1 MFVTEKF
8 QQFHAELVKLQERLR
23 DGNAAFDFDAPADV
37 RGAGLS
43 ASAAW
48 RRILSI
54 LERQE
59 QDAVRQGGD
68 LGLEIYKR
76 AQYAMA
82 ALADEIFLNM
92 DWPGRDAWRQNLVE
106 AKLFGTHRAGEEL
119 FERIDALL
127 RDRDTGQAEIARVYL
142 SVLALGFQ
150 GKYRGRPDA
159 EQEIEVIRRRLYR
172 FVFGRD
178 PRVVRGREAV
188 APQAYMGMIE
198 RPRVELPHLKPWI
211 WAIVLVTLV
220 WAVGQHLIWQH
231 TVEHIDP
238 LVERI
243 LEPSMS
249 ADPDESP
256 ATTTPATAPAA
267 TTPAATAP
275 AATTEARR

>member
-8 QQFHAELVKLQERLR
+8 QQFHAELVRLQERLR
-23 DGNAAFDFDAPADV
+23 EGSGAFDFDTPADA
-37 RGAGLS
+37 RLS

-48 RRILSI
+48 RRILNV

-82 ALADEIFLNM
+82 ALADEIFLTM

-106 AKLFGTHRAGEEL
+106 AKLFGTHRAGEDM
-119 FERIDALL
+119 FERIDELL
-127 RDRDTGQAEIARVYL
+127 RDRDSGQNEIARIYL

-150 GKYRGRPDA
+150 GKYRGRADA

-172 FVFGRD
+172 FIFGRD
-178 PRVVRGREAV
+178 PRVVRGREAI
-188 APQAYMGMIE
+188 APQTYMGTIE
-198 RPRVELPHLKPWI
+198 RPRVELPYLKPWI

-220 WAVGQHLIWQH
+220 WLTGQHLIWQH
-231 TVEHIDP
+231 TVSQIAP
-238 LVERI
+238 LVDRI
-243 LEPSMS
+243 LEPH
-249 ADPDESP
+249 APHVP
-256 ATTTPATAPAA
+256 AAATTTG
-267 TTPAATAP
+267 
-275 AATTEARR
+275 ARP

>member
-8 QQFHAELVKLQERLR
+8 QQFHAELCRLQERLR

-48 RRILSI
+48 RRILNI

-82 ALADEIFLNM
+82 ALGDEIFLNM

-119 FERIDALL
+119 FERIDDLL
-127 RDRDTGQAEIARVYL
+127 RDRDSSQVEIARVYL

-159 EQEIEVIRRRLYR
+159 EQEVEVIRRRLYR
-172 FVFGRD
+172 FIFGRD

-188 APQAYMGMIE
+188 VPQTYMGMVE

-243 LEPSMS
+243 LEPAMS
-249 ADPDESP
+249 AEPEPP
-256 ATTTPATAPAA
+256 ATTTA
-267 TTPAATAP
+267 TTTPTTTTSATTP

>member
-8 QQFHAELVKLQERLR
+8 QQFHAELTRLQDRLR
-23 DGNAAFDFDAPADV
+23 EGSMAFDSDTPADV

-48 RRILSI
+48 RRILNV

-68 LGLEIYKR
+68 LGLELYKR

-82 ALADEIFLNM
+82 ALADEIFLHL
-92 DWPGRDAWRQNLVE
+92 DWSGRDAWRQNLVE

-119 FERIDALL
+119 FERIDELL
-127 RDRDTGQAEIARVYL
+127 RDRDSGHTEIARIYL

-159 EQEIEVIRRRLYR
+159 EAEIEVIRRRLYR
-172 FVFGRD
+172 FIFGRD
-178 PRVVRGREAV
+178 PRVVRGREAL
-188 APQAYMGMIE
+188 APQAYMGTIE

-220 WAVGQHLIWQH
+220 WLTGQHLIWQH
-231 TVEHIDP
+231 TMTQIRP
-238 LVERI
+238 LVDRI
-243 LEPSMS
+243 LEPDMS
-249 ADPDESP
+249 AIP
-256 ATTTPATAPAA
+256 ATTTI
-267 TTPAATAP
+267 
-275 AATTEARR
+275 TEAHR

>member
-8 QQFHAELVKLQERLR
+8 QQFHAELTRLQERLR
-23 DGNAAFDFDAPADV
+23 EGNMAFDSDAPADA

-48 RRILSI
+48 RRILNV

-68 LGLEIYKR
+68 LGLELYKR

-82 ALADEIFLNM
+82 ALADEIFLHL
-92 DWPGRDAWRQNLVE
+92 DWSGRDAWRLNLVE

-119 FERIDALL
+119 FERIDELL
-127 RDRDTGQAEIARVYL
+127 RDRDNGHTEIARIYL

-150 GKYRGRPDA
+150 GKFRGRPDA
-159 EQEIEVIRRRLYR
+159 EAEIEVIRRRLYR
-172 FVFGRD
+172 FIFGRD

-188 APQAYMGMIE
+188 APQAYMGTIE

-220 WAVGQHLIWQH
+220 WLTGQHLIWQH
-231 TVEHIDP
+231 TMTQIQP
-238 LVERI
+238 LVDRI
-243 LEPSMS
+243 LEPDMS
-249 ADPDESP
+249 AVP
-256 ATTTPATAPAA
+256 ATTT
-267 TTPAATAP
+267 TTG
-275 AATTEARR
+275 ARP

>member
-8 QQFHAELVKLQERLR
+8 QQFHAELCRLQERLR
-23 DGNAAFDFDAPADV
+23 EGNAAFDFDAPADT

-48 RRILSI
+48 RRILNI

-82 ALADEIFLNM
+82 ALADEIFLNL

-106 AKLFGTHRAGEEL
+106 AKLFDTHRAGEEL
-119 FERIDALL
+119 FERIDDLL
-127 RDRDTGQAEIARVYL
+127 RDRDSGQAEIARVYL

-172 FVFGRD
+172 FIFGRD

-188 APQAYMGMIE
+188 VPQTYMGMVE

-243 LEPSMS
+243 LEPGMS
-249 ADPDESP
+249 AEPEPP
-256 ATTTPATAPAA
+256 ATTPATI
-267 TTPAATAP
+267 TPATITPATATAP
-275 AATTEARR
+275 ATTEARR